1 MENQNSIAIY
11 EAIAELTNRMLIAAK
26 EQDWDMLTELENRS
40 AQLVDKLKYFK
51 DLEPLSG
58 NATQQKVSTI
68 KRILVDDREIRDLVS
83 PRMAR
88 LSAMISNSHTGKKVT
103 RAYNQ

>member
-58 NATQQKVSTI
+58 NAAQQKVATI

>member
-11 EAIAELTNRMLIAAK
+11 EAIAELTSRMLNAAK
-26 EQDWDMLTELENRS
+26 EQDWDTLTELENRS

-58 NATQQKVSTI
+58 NATQQKVATI

-88 LSAMISNSHTGKKVT
+88 LSSMISSSHTGKKVT

>member
-1 MENQNSIAIY
+1 MEQQNSIAIY
-11 EAIAELTNRMLIAAK
+11 EAIAELTSRMLNAAK
-26 EQDWDMLTELENRS
+26 EQDWDTLTELENRS

-58 NATQQKVSTI
+58 NATQQKVATI

-88 LSAMISNSHTGKKVT
+88 LSSMISSSHTGKKVT

>member
-1 MENQNSIAIY
+1 MEQQNSIAIY
-11 EAIAELTNRMLIAAK
+11 EAIAELTSRMLNAAK
-26 EQDWDMLTELENRS
+26 EQDWDTLTELENRS

-58 NATQQKVSTI
+58 NATQQKVATI

-88 LSAMISNSHTGKKVT
+88 LSSMINSSHTGKKVT

>member
-1 MENQNSIAIY
+1 MEQQNSIAIY
-11 EAIAELTNRMLIAAK
+11 EAIAELTNRMLTAAK
-26 EQDWDMLTELENRS
+26 EQDWDTLTVLENRS

-58 NATQQKVSTI
+58 NATQQKVATI

-88 LSAMISNSHTGKKVT
+88 LSSMISSSHTGKKVT

>member
-58 NATQQKVSTI
+58 NATQQKVATI

-88 LSAMISNSHTGKKVT
+88 LSSMISSSHTGKKVT

>member
-26 EQDWDMLTELENRS
+26 EQDWDALTELENRS

-58 NATQQKVSTI
+58 NVTRQKVATI

-83 PRMAR
+83 PRMAK
-88 LSAMISNSHTGKKVT
+88 LSAMISNSHTGKMVT

>member
-1 MENQNSIAIY
+1 MEQQNSIAIY
-11 EAIAELTNRMLIAAK
+11 EAIAELTNRMLTAAK
-26 EQDWDMLTELENRS
+26 EQDWDTLTELENRS

-58 NATQQKVSTI
+58 NATQQKVATI

-88 LSAMISNSHTGKKVT
+88 LSSMISSSHTGKKVT